1 MTAVSK
7 SANPGELRTP
17 VYFFRIERT
26 KSENYVDTEKEIP
39 VFTDRV
45 GNARPVRCKWVN
57 THGSE
62 AWSGQE
68 QVLRM
73 PATLTLR
80 YNKALADPKKA
91 PTLIVRRAGDDT
103 PYEVINIDDVQ
114 MQHHWLEITV
124 QRKVNAR

>member
-1 MTAVSK
+1 MSK

-17 VYFFRIERT
+17 VYFYRIQRS
-26 KSENYVDTEKEIP
+26 KSPNYVDTEQEVP
-39 VFTDRV
+39 VLTDEK
-45 GNARPVRCKWVN
+45 GEPRPVRCKWVN

-62 AWSGQE
+62 AWSEQA

-80 YNKALADPKKA
+80 YNKVLADPKEA
-91 PTLIVRRAGDDT
+91 PALIVRRAGDDT

-114 MQHHWLEITV
+114 LRHHWLEITV

>member
-17 VYFFRIERT
+17 VYFFRIDRT
-26 KSENYVDTEKEIP
+26 KSENYVDTEKEVP
-39 VFTDRV
+39 VLKDRL
-45 GNARPVRCKWVN
+45 GNARYVRCKWVN
-57 THGSE
+57 AHGSE
-62 AWSGQE
+62 VWSDQA

-80 YNKALADPKKA
+80 YNKALLD
-91 PTLIVRRAGDDT
+91 PTLIIRRAGDDT
-103 PYEVINIDDVQ
+103 PYEVINIDNVQ
-114 MQHHWLEITV
+114 QRNHWLEITV